1 MYGRKMYGRKMYG
14 RKMYGRKM
22 YGSKT
27 IPHSTRVHSFIK
39 VNLCKGGVNHFTAI
53 FAAIHFTA
61 IPYYSTNFCH
71 EVDLFRKNLTLYPS
85 FST

>member
-1 MYGRKMYGRKMYG
+1 MPLDTIHGHKMYG

-39 VNLCKGGVNHFTAI
+39 VNLGKGGVNHFTAI

-61 IPYYSTNFCH
+61 ILP
-71 EVDLFRKNLTLYPS
+71 FRLNPWS
-85 FST
+85 QNVWS